1 MIIFDQLGEPMKKR
15 TRPTFSPEF
24 RLQAS
29 QLVVDQNYTVRAA
42 AQAMNAGILTM
53 ANCAMLWARSLASCY
68 RLLKW
73 TKNNVMMIDA
83 YGVG

>member
-1 MIIFDQLGEPMKKR
+1 MIIPYQLGEPMKKR
-15 TRPTFSPEF
+15 TRPAFSPEF

-53 ANCAMLWARSLASCY
+53 ANCAMLCTRSLASCY